1 MTESQVLAELFRLT
15 GELIAVAPATAEDL
29 AALRRRLAESLF
41 PRSGVGVSLSV
52 PADPAKRPIL
62 DLLQAIVDEVAGL
75 PARRCR
81 VLRRELPLRSTLQPA
96 SFPSRAG
103 GQAVARTFGPMFER
117 AERFVFFDL
126 FEASDLKQI
135 VFGGR
140 LLLLLPEDAESEGGS
155 MTFGAG
161 SIWIRASLFIPN
173 IRGFVGL
180 RVANGTLE
188 GPEPTGWTLSVVLDP
203 APLEAEPE
211 GPGQDAGRAK
221 ATRPQHAVFKM
232 KPTGMHVEA
241 ADGELSVYGATTTL
255 TRTDEPPAL
264 WNQTGGVLIPFA
276 ASERELNPAE
286 VHSTLLRPAGVWKI
300 GRAGWLLPVSPP
312 FLPPEDL
319 GEAADAGAMA
329 LVVEDGLTLKWQ
341 GLEGEPYAA
350 RRATIAAD
358 SRELALVA
366 DGRTRRI
373 ARQQLALWRNSWIE
387 LHLTGD
393 FRLHFVSSRSG
404 AEAVVAT
411 VPATAHL
418 DRPLQANDRR
428 PRVHFEAANVSLF
441 SAPSLGGE
449 FVMLAAS
456 RPVDVREIVPLAL
469 SNALL
474 KVNTADTLT
483 LWGALGSGQQVT
495 GAALRLT
502 FVLHAILPFLPDP
515 YAADFGAPN
524 GALDTS
530 AKARLTTAIVW
541 AGPLSA
547 ALALSIAP
555 TGDQVMDLAD
565 ALLPEGRAPEP
576 GDEDEHTLRQLVER
590 TLKSRELQPPLQ
602 LLDLSS
608 NADQFGIRTAFPR
621 SPDWRPLLG
630 IDRLHLA
637 ADARNLRVIAPPQVQ
652 WEPVRTHPGDLRPGF
667 PQPLR
672 SKHDG
677 GPLVMGV
684 ADDAVHLVPIAPNPV
699 LREMITVTES
709 ETSAAAIKF
718 TLPFGIKAVAAIAD
732 DLLLPRPS
740 VALNQPLFGPLTG
753 GLQISVRAANPKG
766 MPGGAIQ
773 TSNGTAG
780 FSVLTALQLSST
792 RPFTRRTKSHL
803 SLSRASTCP
812 DTGRAHRASGSMRM
826 PPRLKSRKWSS
837 KPYLAAP
844 ASRLSKRRAFCG
856 PAWPVWSAA
865 SRFGERA
872 TARFFAETAAGSP
885 RLRGCISATTAC
897 APSIRAR
904 FWGCS
909 TCREIRETTQRIRL
923 GSNVDLQAVYFDTD
937 IAFANVVRGHGSE
950 QQGPEGVRIG
960 FVPARR
966 QLGFVQLINPD
977 TPQKSPL
984 TPAQLSELLSKHGPV
999 GGPID
1004 CELDI
1009 GGSQQRMRLSS
1020 VYSAVAPVAAGGDP
1034 QFAVVVYGAPE
1045 LPREG
1050 QWSVVRMR
1058 KHPLDSPEPE
1068 PARRGQP

>member
-1 MTESQVLAELFRLT
+1 
-15 GELIAVAPATAEDL
+15 
-29 AALRRRLAESLF
+29 
-41 PRSGVGVSLSV
+41 
-52 PADPAKRPIL
+52 
-62 DLLQAIVDEVAGL
+62 
-75 PARRCR
+75 
-81 VLRRELPLRSTLQPA
+81 
-96 SFPSRAG
+96 
-103 GQAVARTFGPMFER
+103 MFER
-117 AERFVFFDL
+117 DERFVFFDL

-161 SIWIRASLFIPN
+161 SIWIRASLFVPN

-188 GPEPTGWTLSVVLDP
+188 GPEPTGWTLSLVLDP

-329 LVVEDGLTLKWQ
+329 LVVEDGLTLKWP

-350 RRATIAAD
+350 RRATLAAD

-441 SAPSLGGE
+441 SAPSFGGE

-456 RPVDVREIVPLAL
+456 RPVDGREIVPLAL

-483 LWGALGSGQQVT
+483 LWGALGNGHQVT

-502 FVLHAILPFLPDP
+502 FGLHAILPFLPDP

-524 GALDTS
+524 DALDAS

-547 ALALSIAP
+547 ALAPSIAP

-630 IDRLHLA
+630 IDGLHLT

-684 ADDAVHLVPIAPNPV
+684 ADDSVHLVPIAPNPV
-699 LREMITVTES
+699 LREMIAVTES

-780 FSVLTALQLSST
+780 FSVLDGIAAFFNEAFHPQDEIAPL
-792 RPFTRRTKSHL
+792 P
-803 SLSRASTCP
+803 LSRIDLSGYGEST
-812 DTGRAHRASGSMRM
+812 
-826 PPRLKSRKWSS
+826 SS
-837 KPYLAAP
+837 QWVNEDAAP
-844 ASRLSKRRAFCG
+844 LKITKVEFETLVGRTSVEVVEAQSILWPCMARVVRRITIRREGDGTVLRRDSGWVAATPGLYKRDD
-856 PAWPVWSAA
+856 
-865 SRFGERA
+865 
-872 TARFFAETAAGSP
+872 
-885 RLRGCISATTAC
+885 CICTFHPGAVLGMFD
-897 APSIRAR
+897 I
-904 FWGCS
+904 
-909 TCREIRETTQRIRL
+909 REIRETTQRIRL

-977 TPQKSPL
+977 TPQKTPL

-999 GGPID
+999 GGPD
-1004 CELDI
+1004 
-1009 GGSQQRMRLSS
+1009 RL
-1020 VYSAVAPVAAGGDP
+1020 
-1034 QFAVVVYGAPE
+1034 
-1045 LPREG
+1045 
-1050 QWSVVRMR
+1050 
-1058 KHPLDSPEPE
+1058 
-1068 PARRGQP
+1068 